1 MAIFQNQATI
11 TFGGVTRASNITTG
25 EIVDAV
31 SMEKTALL
39 PTYAQG
45 GVVTYVIGIRNA
57 GENPLTGVTVT
68 DNLGA
73 YGDETVEKAAVIP
86 LTYVEGSAKAF
97 VGGEEQTA
105 PAAQVDENGV
115 LTFTGLEVPAEGGLT
130 LVYQTAVNEFAPLG
144 EGAEIT
150 NTASVTGQGIA
161 EEVTAEATVT
171 AESGPD
177 LSIAKSVNPAVV
189 TGNSRV
195 TYTFEV
201 QNTGSAT
208 EETDAVVI
216 RDTFSPILTDL
227 AVTLNGETLT
237 EDQYSYDETT
247 GEFATGEGVLAV
259 PGASYAQDPATGA
272 WTVDPGT
279 LVLTVSG
286 VI

>member
-1 MAIFQNQATI
+1 MALFQNQATI
-11 TFGGVTRASNITTG
+11 TYGGVTRASNITTG
-25 EIVDAV
+25 EIVDTV

-39 PTYAQG
+39 PTYTPG

-73 YGDETVEKAAVIP
+73 YGDETAEKADVIP
-86 LTYVEGSAKAF
+86 LTYAEGSAKAF
-97 VGGEEQTA
+97 AGGVEQTA
-105 PAAQVDENGV
+105 PTAQVDENGV
-115 LTFTGLEVPAEGGLT
+115 LTFTGIEVPANGALT
-130 LVYQTAVNEFAPLG
+130 LVYQTTANEFAPLG

-150 NTASVTGQGIA
+150 NTAAVTGPSIA

-171 AESGPD
+171 AETGPD
-177 LSIAKSVNPAVV
+177 LSITKSVDPAVV
-189 TGNSRV
+189 TGNTKD

-216 RDTFSPILTDL
+216 RDTFSPVLTDL
-227 AVTLNGETLT
+227 VVTLNGETLT
-237 EDQYSYDETT
+237 ENQYSYDGTT
-247 GEFATGEGVLAV
+247 GEFATAEGVLAI

-279 LVLTVSG
+279 IVLTVSG